1 MELKKDRRYLDR
13 FEIPGAKV
21 IYKQREGF
29 HGAKAVSAQTPLI
42 DLTYISCR
50 FEVNHTLQPGA
61 IVELQILIS
70 GKRKIKVV
78 GYIVWVSDAQSGRPS
93 MAVVQFFPFGTD
105 KRYNSLHSLKQLKK
119 LSAQYLS
126 PIRNE

>member
-13 FEIPGAKV
+13 FKIPGAKV

-29 HGAKAVSAQTPLI
+29 QGAKSVSARTPLI
-42 DLTYISCR
+42 DLTHISCR

-61 IVELQILIS
+61 IVDLQILVS

-78 GYIVWVSDAQSGRPS
+78 GYIVWASEAQLGRPS
-93 MAVVQFFPFGTD
+93 MAVVQFYSFGTD
-105 KRYNSLHSLKQLKK
+105 RRYNTLHSLKQLKK

-126 PIRNE
+126 PTS